1 MAADDGVEG
10 SESARG
16 YAAVGWAEA
25 RLAAPVVGGGGAG
38 GFVVDPER
46 AEACI
51 VELTRIVND
60 LRLQAMMQAACAFD
74 APGYDDVSL
83 NLAVNGR
90 VMAQRAE
97 QFVRAWADQ
106 IEATRDALQLQLDGY
121 STTEDTNR
129 RLL

>member
-1 MAADDGVEG
+1 M
-10 SESARG
+10 
-16 YAAVGWAEA
+16 GWAEA

-51 VELTRIVND
+51 AELSRIVND
-60 LRLQAMMQAACAFD
+60 LRLQAMMQTACAFD

-106 IEATRDALQLQLDGY
+106 IEVTRDALRRQLDGY
-121 STTEDTNR
+121 STTEDANR